1 MPPLSNGRPSN
12 RFGLFCVASFLL
24 SISYGATFLVSL
36 LVSSLGE
43 LSAMQGRSL
52 PLP

>member
-36 LVSSLGE
+36 LVSSLG
-43 LSAMQGRSL
+43 GGGGGGGGGN
-52 PLP
+52 